1 MIIEFDGAVH
11 RSAERHRDDIRRQN
25 LLVQAGYVVLR
36 YTAADVYQRPTT
48 IVAEVRAA
56 LGC

>member
-1 MIIEFDGAVH
+1 
-11 RSAERHRDDIRRQN
+11 
-25 LLVQAGYVVLR
+25 VLR